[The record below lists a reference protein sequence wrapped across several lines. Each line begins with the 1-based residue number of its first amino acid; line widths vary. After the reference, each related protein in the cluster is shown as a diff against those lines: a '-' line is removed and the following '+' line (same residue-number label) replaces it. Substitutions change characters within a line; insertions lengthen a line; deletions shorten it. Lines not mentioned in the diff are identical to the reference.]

1 MFCANC
7 GNQLPDDARFCNE
20 CGTQVMTDEPV
31 QEPSRVVEPVME
43 KEPKDSKLSENIRL
57 GTDGKYHW
65 YYEFKLMKNP
75 TILKMLWKVFFW
87 IFVGM
92 WAFLSI
98 INACEGS
105 FSFKDFLNFSKSFLL
120 ILAGVETLAA
130 VGYFFYAALQGFK
143 YCVMFEMDENGVK
156 HTQMPKQFKKAQA
169 MSLVLILAGM
179 AAKKPGPVGQ
189 GMLAGA
195 KNSMVSSF
203 SHVKSIEIFRKWN
216 VIKVNERLNK
226 NQVYASD
233 QDFDFVVDF
242 IKSHVTKKCKIY
254 EK

>member
-7 GNQLPDDARFCNE
+7 GNKLPDDARFCDA
-20 CGTQVMTDEPV
+20 CGAPVVTDEAV
-31 QEPSRVVEPVME
+31 QEQSVVAEPVTE
-43 KEPKDSKLSENIRL
+43 DEPKGSKVTEDICL
-57 GTDGKYHW
+57 GTDGKYYW

-75 TILKMLWKVFFW
+75 TILFVLWKIFFW

-98 INACEGS
+98 INASEGH
-105 FSFKDFLNFSKSFLL
+105 FNFKDFLDFSKIFLFIL
-120 ILAGVETLAA
+120 IGVEALVAIA
-130 VGYFFYAALQGFK
+130 YFIYAAMRGFK
-143 YCVMFEMDENGVK
+143 YCVMFEMDEEGVK
-156 HTQMPKQFKKAQA
+156 HTQMPRQFKKAQA

-179 AAKKPGPVGQ
+179 ATKNPGAVGQ
-189 GMLAGA
+189 GMLAGV

-203 SHVKSIEIFRKWN
+203 SNVKSIEIFRKRN
-216 VIKVNERLNK
+216 VIKVNERMNK

-233 QDFDFVVDF
+233 QDFDFVVDY
-242 IKSHVTKKCKIY
+242 IKSHVTKKCKVY